1 MTDIEHTLFG
11 LSSENPCGFIPQQF
25 YPTLQKEFKT
35 WIIKIANSY
44 YESYIQKVS
53 NTKTEVLKSII
64 TNISVH
70 KEEIKKIEELE
81 NKINTILKSINLKN
95 NIQ

>member
-1 MTDIEHTLFG
+1 MTDIEYALFG
-11 LSSENPCGFIPQQF
+11 LSSDNPCGFIPQQF
-25 YPTLQKEFKT
+25 YPALQKEFKT
-35 WIIKIANSY
+35 WIKKIANSY